1 MHYLAKIMIL
11 SHAFLLDLAC
21 LLLDETGV
29 IPFGVY
35 SFLKSHTNL
44 EQVEIV
50 LLILQDR
57 YTPAEHANKYIIWW
71 QISKNKD

>member
-1 MHYLAKIMIL
+1 MPL
-11 SHAFLLDLAC
+11 FDLAC

-50 LLILQDR
+50 LFMLQDR
-57 YTPAEHANKYIIWW
+57 TIPAEHANNLVA
-71 QISKNKD
+71 NKQKQGQNFT